1 MLEGLIV
8 FDLKRFEDE
17 RGFFYESYNQSNLR
31 SQLDEVSFMQDNVAY
46 TDKKFTFRG
55 LHQQLG
61 SFGQGKLISVIS
73 GSILD
78 IVVDIRPES
87 KTFGEAYQITLTDK
101 NNLQLFV
108 PEGFLH
114 GYLTLSD
121 KTLIIYKVTK
131 EYSPENEIGVN
142 IFDENLKI
150 KLPCS
155 KDEVILS
162 QKDQNLKPLEEL
174 KKKILN
180 K

>member
-1 MLEGLIV
+1 MLEGLILL
-8 FDLKRFEDE
+8 DLKRFQDE
-17 RGFFYESYNQSNLR
+17 RGFFYESYNQSNLQT
-31 SQLDEVSFMQDNVAY
+31 QLGKVSFMQDNVAY

-61 SFGQGKLISVIS
+61 KFAQGKLISVIS

-87 KTFGEAYQITLTDK
+87 KTFGETHQIALTDT
-101 NNLQLFV
+101 NSLQLFV

-121 KTLIIYKVTK
+121 KTLVIYKATK
-131 EYSPENEIGVN
+131 EYSPKSEIGVN
-142 IFDENLKI
+142 IFDDDLQIE
-150 KLPCS
+150 LPCR

-162 QKDQNLKPLEEL
+162 QKDQNLKSLKEL
-174 KKKILN
+174 KKRL
-180 K
+180 

>member
-8 FDLKRFEDE
+8 LDLKRFEDE

-31 SQLDEVSFMQDNVAY
+31 GQLDEICFMQDNVAY

-55 LHQQLG
+55 LHQQSG
-61 SFGQGKLISVIS
+61 KFGQGKLISVIS

-87 KTFGEAYQITLTDK
+87 KTFGDTYQISLTDK

-121 KTLIIYKVTK
+121 KTLIIYKATK
-131 EYSPENEIGVN
+131 EYSPKNEIGVN
-142 IFDENLKI
+142 IFDENLQI
-150 KLPCS
+150 ELPCP

-162 QKDQNLKPLEEL
+162 QKDQNLESLKEL
-174 KKKILN
+174 KEKILN